1 MPQPIRNK
9 SCHIE
14 LVGLGDLPEHAA
26 LLGQIVA
33 VSGALEARLGWLLA
47 FLSGASATV
56 AIPMFHAVASTEA
69 QRGMLLAAAEQT
81 LAGAELDE
89 FRDLMADFRTRYGE
103 RNRLVHNLWGRSND
117 HPDKAVWAASK
128 DIALGMTPIAS
139 AMKSGDF
146 GSAAKAEMERL
157 PLKCSLYSIK
167 DLEQSLQRIVAL
179 RDRVNAFLAKLRS
192 SSSEKSSVI

>member
-1 MPQPIRNK
+1 
-9 SCHIE
+9 
-14 LVGLGDLPEHAA
+14 
-26 LLGQIVA
+26 
-33 VSGALEARLGWLLA
+33 
-47 FLSGASATV
+47 
-56 AIPMFHAVASTEA
+56 
-69 QRGMLLAAAEQT
+69 
-81 LAGAELDE
+81 
-89 FRDLMADFRTRYGE
+89 
-103 RNRLVHNLWGRSND
+103 
-117 HPDKAVWAASK
+117 VWAASK

-146 GSAAKAEMERL
+146 GSAATAEMERL